1 MMGSAGPI
9 AVVKASRAS
18 SGENVSQDSIAAAA
32 EPPSPQGRA
41 GPPDTSYYM
50 KLGYAVAIAIFAAYI
65 ALLLKRVA
73 AVRRSR

>member
-1 MMGSAGPI
+1 MTGLVAIVPVMATSRVATIGKMSQGS
-9 AVVKASRAS
+9 
-18 SGENVSQDSIAAAA
+18 DSTALQAPADA
-32 EPPSPQGRA
+32 GRA

-73 AVRRSR
+73 SVRRSR